1 MNKRE
6 LTQSVAKATKLSE
19 TQTEKTIN
27 AVLEGIKKALGKGE
41 RVILLGFGSFG
52 VRKRAAR
59 RGRNPRTGKPLK
71 IPAAKVPIFRP
82 SKGLKEVA
90 KGKSGK

>member
-6 LTQSVAKATKLSE
+6 LTQFVAKTTKLSE
-19 TQTEKTIN
+19 TQAGKTIN

-41 RVILLGFGSFG
+41 SVSLVGFGSFG

-59 RGRNPRTGKPLK
+59 SGRNPRTGKPLK
-71 IPAAKVPIFRP
+71 IPAAKVPVFRP
-82 SKGLKEVA
+82 GKGLKEVV

>member
-6 LTQSVAKATKLSE
+6 LTQFVAKATKLSE
-19 TQTEKTIN
+19 TQAGKTIN
-27 AVLEGIKKALGKGE
+27 AVLEGIKKALSKGE
-41 RVILLGFGSFG
+41 SVSLVGFGSFG

-59 RGRNPRTGKPLK
+59 SGRNPRTGKPLK
-71 IPAAKVPIFRP
+71 IPAAKVPVFRP
-82 SKGLKEVA
+82 GKGLKEVT

>member
-6 LTQSVAKATKLSE
+6 LTQFVAKAAKLSE
-19 TQTEKTIN
+19 TQAGKTIN

-41 RVILLGFGSFG
+41 SVSLVGFGSFG

-71 IPAAKVPIFRP
+71 IPAAKVPVFRP
-82 SKGLKEVA
+82 GKGLKESA